1 MSERGKKFIK
11 ESLTQQHFKETQD
24 INAIMAKVRKTG
36 RMPPPRELIY
46 GDFSD
51 IPDLHGVFERISR
64 VKDAFMRLPP
74 EVRNRFRN
82 DPERWLKYMEDPTKK
97 EEQYELGLRERPEV
111 IKDEPTRVVVVDQKG
126 SEKASEGKSEANKTT
141 KGGSAQ

>member
-11 ESLTQQHFKETQD
+11 ESPTQQHFKETQD
-24 INAIMAKVRKTG
+24 INAIMQKVRKTG

-82 DPERWLKYMEDPTKK
+82 DPERWLKYMEDPEKK
-97 EEQYELGLRERPEV
+97 EEQYELGLRERPQEV
-111 IKDEPTRVVVVDQKG
+111 KEEPTRVVVVEDKQAQKG
-126 SEKASEGKSEANKTT
+126 QEGQNKVT
-141 KGGSAQ
+141 KGSSAQ